1 MNELSTVSRRYFFTS
16 LHHLLSVQ
24 KQIMPIS
31 KSVAKRILCL
41 PFYSGLEKYGSGIG
55 RVINYFKESNM
66 PLPTFENHSGGFL
79 VTVFASDNREP
90 TENVTE
96 NVTENR
102 TQYILEAIRNNPTV
116 TTVMLSQQL
125 NIARMTL
132 HRDLE
137 KLKKEGIIKRIG
149 PAKGG
154 YWQIIE

>member
-41 PFYSGLEKYGSGIG
+41 PFSSGLEKYGSGIG
-55 RVINYFKESNM
+55 RIINYFKAANL

-79 VTVFASDNREP
+79 VSVFAFDKRELR
-90 TENVTE
+90 ENVTE

-102 TQYILEAIRNNPTV
+102 IMTIIKLLAKDNKLTTEQLAQKLNVTQRTIL
-116 TTVMLSQQL
+116 
-125 NIARMTL
+125 
-132 HRDLE
+132 RDIE
-137 KLKKEGIIKRIG
+137 KLKQIEKVEHVG